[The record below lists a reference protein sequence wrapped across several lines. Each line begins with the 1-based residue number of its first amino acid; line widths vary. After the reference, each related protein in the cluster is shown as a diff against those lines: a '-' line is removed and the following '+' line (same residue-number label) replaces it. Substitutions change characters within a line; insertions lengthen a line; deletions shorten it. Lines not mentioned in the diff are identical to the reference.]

1 HLQLQRERRDRQQ
14 AHHAGN
20 FLLARDNMPVIAR
33 GCALFL
39 LLLLSWPAAR
49 AQIIATLDNPAT
61 RGADIAVNER
71 TNRVYIASGTESVV
85 EVIDG
90 ATSSVVAR
98 VPIGSTPKYIA
109 VNATT

>member
-1 HLQLQRERRDRQQ
+1 
-14 AHHAGN
+14 
-20 FLLARDNMPVIAR
+20 MPVIAR

-98 VPIGSTPKYIA
+98 VPIGSTPKEFGTYMRSEMTKWAKVVKAAGIKA
-109 VNATT
+109 E